1 MSLQERLESPV
12 SGGSSLRIA
21 RRGSRNLI
29 KRSSSR
35 RLAPLTI
42 MVGLC
47 ALAIV
52 FGILLEQVVLAQ
64 SAFKLAR
71 VRKKVVEAE
80 ANHQELLLEA
90 AKLESSYRIEK
101 FAREELGMVEP
112 APGQV
117 EYLIADVVGRRGPGG
132 VAADRGGSSGGPG
145 GAAAGALEAGDA
157 P

>member
-1 MSLQERLESPV
+1 MSLQARIESSV
-12 SGGSSLRIA
+12 NDGNSLRVA

-29 KRSSSR
+29 KRSNSR

-71 VRKKVVEAE
+71 VRTKVVEAE
-80 ANHQELLLEA
+80 SNHQELLLEA
-90 AKLESSYRIEK
+90 AKLESSRRIEK
-101 FAREELGMVEP
+101 FAREELGMIEP

-117 EYLIADVVGRRGPGG
+117 EYLIADVMGRRGPGG
-132 VAADRGGSSGGPG
+132 VPADRGGSSGGAG